1 MEEAGFYL
9 TNESQRGQKGKQQS
23 LHSKHGNYTESFL
36 CLTTVKTFLT
46 LPSALAGRP
55 SLWPPF
61 CVLKTLSAPSLSAC
75 FLPQCLQVLCEV
87 WKATSG
93 GEEGKGQ
100 SWHLPPSLSFCISLK
115 FKMHL
120 LHFFKSRSLLAATA
134 EMLFYGKTHNKCK
147 HMYSTW
153 SFNNLTNTTQWLNSL
168 KSMVFILDFLELK
181 I

>member
-1 MEEAGFYL
+1 M
-9 TNESQRGQKGKQQS
+9 TDVPSD
-23 LHSKHGNYTESFL
+23 ESFL

-46 LPSALAGRP
+46 LPSALARRP
-55 SLWPPF
+55 PLWPPF

-100 SWHLPPSLSFCISLK
+100 SWHLPPSLSFCIYLK

-120 LHFFKSRSLLAATA
+120 LYFFKSRSLHPAKMQSTSCEELLAATA
-134 EMLFYGKTHNKCK
+134 EMLFYGKNHNKCK

-153 SFNNLTNTTQWLNSL
+153 LFNNLTNTTQWLNSL